1 MKLEELKKLRE
12 EKFLAH
18 KKKKREYYLNKKEV
32 KKIYDYEEEL
42 NNQNFASK
50 IKEIIKAQKNY
61 LDNRKD
67 IIISKLNDYKNKKKE
82 YYELNKEKRLEYD
95 KEYREKK
102 KEELKEY
109 RKEYYKKLEYTLTK
123 GGLKR
128 KGKILKNSMVNLP
141 TAVNQ
146 YVTNYIGI
154 MGQFGFSGDLI
165 NRVKNLDNYK
175 ILLFSTFN
183 ASTIEYLYYEEPIKD
198 KENVINQ
205 ALDDVEQMISDYESN
220 GDIEQMKSEIAK
232 KKFKK
237 YGVVN

>member
-1 MKLEELKKLRE
+1 MKGWLNIM
-12 EKFLAH
+12 
-18 KKKKREYYLNKKEV
+18 KKKSNRKNWKKELFRDFGEKV
-32 KKIYDYEEEL
+32 GEYT
-42 NNQNFASK
+42 
-50 IKEIIKAQKNY
+50 QKNKGY
-61 LDNRKD
+61 YKYED
-67 IIISKLNDYKNKKKE
+67 IYNYYSIIRDRNQTIEDITKFSHFI
-82 YYELNKEKRLEYD
+82 EYD
-95 KEYREKK
+95 ALPK
-102 KEELKEY
+102 LK
-109 RKEYYKKLEYTLTK
+109 YTLTK

-154 MGQFGFSGDLI
+154 MGQFGFSEDLI

-198 KENVINQ
+198 KEDVINQ

-220 GDIEQMKSEIAK
+220 GDIEHMKSEIAK

-237 YGVVN
+237 YGVK

>member
-1 MKLEELKKLRE
+1 MKGWLNIM
-12 EKFLAH
+12 
-18 KKKKREYYLNKKEV
+18 KKKSNRKNWKKELFREFGEKV
-32 KKIYDYEEEL
+32 GKYT
-42 NNQNFASK
+42 
-50 IKEIIKAQKNY
+50 QKNKGWY
-61 LDNRKD
+61 KYED
-67 IIISKLNDYKNKKKE
+67 IYNYYSIIRDRNQTIEDITKFSHFI
-82 YYELNKEKRLEYD
+82 EYD
-95 KEYREKK
+95 TLPK
-102 KEELKEY
+102 LK
-109 RKEYYKKLEYTLTK
+109 YTLTK

-154 MGQFGFSGDLI
+154 MDQFGLSGDLI

-198 KENVINQ
+198 KEDVINQ

-237 YGVVN
+237 YGVK

>member
-1 MKLEELKKLRE
+1 M
-12 EKFLAH
+12 
-18 KKKKREYYLNKKEV
+18 KKKKTRINWKKELFREFGEKV
-32 KKIYDYEEEL
+32 GKYT
-42 NNQNFASK
+42 
-50 IKEIIKAQKNY
+50 QKNKGWY
-61 LDNRKD
+61 RYED
-67 IIISKLNDYKNKKKE
+67 IYNYYSIIRDRNQTIEDITKFSHFI
-82 YYELNKEKRLEYD
+82 EYD
-95 KEYREKK
+95 TLPK
-102 KEELKEY
+102 LK
-109 RKEYYKKLEYTLTK
+109 YTLTK

-141 TAVNQ
+141 TTVNQ

-154 MGQFGFSGDLI
+154 MEQFGFRGDLI

-198 KENVINQ
+198 KEDVINQ

-237 YGVVN
+237 YGVK

>member
-1 MKLEELKKLRE
+1 M
-12 EKFLAH
+12 
-18 KKKKREYYLNKKEV
+18 
-32 KKIYDYEEEL
+32 
-42 NNQNFASK
+42 
-50 IKEIIKAQKNY
+50 
-61 LDNRKD
+61 
-67 IIISKLNDYKNKKKE
+67 KNKKSRT
-82 YYELNKEKRLEYD
+82 NW
-95 KEYREKK
+95 K
-102 KEELKEY
+102 KELFREFGEKVGKYTQKNKGWYKYEDIYNYYSIIRDRNQTIEDITKFSHFIDYDTLPKLK
-109 RKEYYKKLEYTLTK
+109 YTLTK

-141 TAVNQ
+141 TSVRQ
-146 YVTNYIGI
+146 YVTNYIDI
-154 MGQFGFSGDLI
+154 MEYFGFSGDLI

>member
-1 MKLEELKKLRE
+1 M
-12 EKFLAH
+12 
-18 KKKKREYYLNKKEV
+18 
-32 KKIYDYEEEL
+32 
-42 NNQNFASK
+42 
-50 IKEIIKAQKNY
+50 
-61 LDNRKD
+61 
-67 IIISKLNDYKNKKKE
+67 KNKKTRINWKKE
-82 YYELNKEKRLEYD
+82 LFRDFGEKVGKYTQKNKGYYRYEDIYNYYSIIRDRNQTIEDITKFSHFIEYD
-95 KEYREKK
+95 TLPK
-102 KEELKEY
+102 LK
-109 RKEYYKKLEYTLTK
+109 YTLTK

-141 TAVNQ
+141 AVVNH

-154 MGQFGFSGDLI
+154 MGHFGMSGDLI

-220 GDIEQMKSEIAK
+220 GDIELMKSEIAK

-237 YGVVN
+237 YGVK

>member
-1 MKLEELKKLRE
+1 MKGWLNIM
-12 EKFLAH
+12 
-18 KKKKREYYLNKKEV
+18 KKKTNRTNWKKELFREFGEKV
-32 KKIYDYEEEL
+32 GKYTQKNKGWYRYEDIYKYYTIIRDR
-42 NNQNFASK
+42 NQTIEDITKFSHFIEYDTLPK
-50 IKEIIKAQKNY
+50 IK
-61 LDNRKD
+61 
-67 IIISKLNDYKNKKKE
+67 
-82 YYELNKEKRLEYD
+82 
-95 KEYREKK
+95 
-102 KEELKEY
+102 
-109 RKEYYKKLEYTLTK
+109 YTLTK

-141 TAVNQ
+141 TAVKQ

-154 MGQFGFSGDLI
+154 MEQFGFSGDLI

>member
-1 MKLEELKKLRE
+1 MKGWLNIM
-12 EKFLAH
+12 
-18 KKKKREYYLNKKEV
+18 KKKSNRTNWKKELFREFGEKV
-32 KKIYDYEEEL
+32 GKYT
-42 NNQNFASK
+42 
-50 IKEIIKAQKNY
+50 QKNKGWY
-61 LDNRKD
+61 RYED
-67 IIISKLNDYKNKKKE
+67 IYNYYSIIRDRNQTIEDKTKFSHFIEYDTLPKLDYK
-82 YYELNKEKRLEYD
+82 
-95 KEYREKK
+95 
-102 KEELKEY
+102 
-109 RKEYYKKLEYTLTK
+109 LTK

-183 ASTIEYLYYEEPIKD
+183 ASTIDYLYYEEPIKD
-198 KENVINQ
+198 KEDVINQ

-220 GDIEQMKSEIAK
+220 GDIEQMKAEIAK

-237 YGVVN
+237 YGVK

>member
-1 MKLEELKKLRE
+1 M
-12 EKFLAH
+12 
-18 KKKKREYYLNKKEV
+18 KKKRINWKKELFREFGEKV
-32 KKIYDYEEEL
+32 GKYTQKNKGYYTYEEVYKYYSIIRDR
-42 NNQNFASK
+42 NQTIEDITKFSHFIEYDTLPK
-50 IKEIIKAQKNY
+50 IK
-61 LDNRKD
+61 
-67 IIISKLNDYKNKKKE
+67 
-82 YYELNKEKRLEYD
+82 
-95 KEYREKK
+95 
-102 KEELKEY
+102 
-109 RKEYYKKLEYTLTK
+109 YTLTK

-141 TAVNQ
+141 STVNQ

-154 MGQFGFSGDLI
+154 MGQFGMSEDLI

-205 ALDDVEQMISDYESN
+205 AIDDVEQMISDYESN
-220 GDIEQMKSEIAK
+220 GDIDLMKAEIAK

-237 YGVVN
+237 YGVK

>member
-1 MKLEELKKLRE
+1 M
-12 EKFLAH
+12 
-18 KKKKREYYLNKKEV
+18 
-32 KKIYDYEEEL
+32 
-42 NNQNFASK
+42 
-50 IKEIIKAQKNY
+50 
-61 LDNRKD
+61 
-67 IIISKLNDYKNKKKE
+67 KNKKPRINWKKE
-82 YYELNKEKRLEYD
+82 LFREFGEKVGKYTQKNKGYYRYEDIYNYYSIIRDRNQTIEDITKFSHFIEYD
-95 KEYREKK
+95 TLPK
-102 KEELKEY
+102 LK
-109 RKEYYKKLEYTLTK
+109 YTLTK

-141 TAVNQ
+141 SVVRQ

-198 KENVINQ
+198 KEDVINQ

-237 YGVVN
+237 YGVK

>member
-1 MKLEELKKLRE
+1 M
-12 EKFLAH
+12 
-18 KKKKREYYLNKKEV
+18 KKKKSRINWKKELFREFGEKV
-32 KKIYDYEEEL
+32 GKYT
-42 NNQNFASK
+42 
-50 IKEIIKAQKNY
+50 QKNKGY
-61 LDNRKD
+61 YRYED
-67 IIISKLNDYKNKKKE
+67 IYN
-82 YYELNKEKRLEYD
+82 YYSVIRERNQTIEDITKFSHFIEYD
-95 KEYREKK
+95 TLPKIG
-102 KEELKEY
+102 
-109 RKEYYKKLEYTLTK
+109 YKLTK

-128 KGKILKNSMVNLP
+128 KAKILKNSMVNLP
-141 TAVNQ
+141 TVVNQ

-154 MGQFGFSGDLI
+154 MGQFGMSGDLI

-220 GDIEQMKSEIAK
+220 GDIELMKSEIAK

-237 YGVVN
+237 YGVK